1 MALIICTIQEYHR
14 FIGPLIRN
22 KVNSLTRNV
31 RIERNG
37 ICEFCG
43 EKNILESAHVHG
55 KGRKTIIENVLSEYL
70 NDNFV
75 QGNLLEI
82 EKKILNAHLP
92 LENTFKFIC
101 KPCHTEYD
109 NNEVLEKPEKI
120 VSIPKTCSLNENSEF
135 TKLNRIELW
144 SKREHQAN
152 HKIIRAFLEISK
164 NRKVTLEQL
173 KNNCIGEKY
182 GIETSKFDGNFNAM
196 KTDKANAHGKVFYE
210 QNGFVEI
217 YPVVMNEIEE
227 YFK

>member
-1 MALIICTIQEYHR
+1 MALITCTIQEYHR

-22 KVNSLTRNV
+22 KVNSLTRNI

-43 EKNILESAHVHG
+43 EKNILESAHIHG
-55 KGRKTIIENVLSEYL
+55 KGRKTIIENILSEYL

-101 KPCHTEYD
+101 KPCHTKYD
-109 NNEVLEKPEKI
+109 NVEVLEKPERI
-120 VSIPKTCSLNENSEF
+120 VSNPKISSSNENAEF

-144 SKREHQAN
+144 SKREHQTN
-152 HKIIRAFLEISK
+152 HKIIRAYLEISK
-164 NRKVTLEQL
+164 NRKVTLESL
-173 KNNCIGEKY
+173 ISLCTSEKY
-182 GIETSKFDGNFNAM
+182 GINKTKIEGCLRSM
-196 KTDKANAHGKVFYE
+196 KTDKGNSY
-210 QNGFVEI
+210 
-217 YPVVMNEIEE
+217 
-227 YFK
+227 

>member
-22 KVNSLTRNV
+22 KVNSLTRNI
-31 RIERNG
+31 RKERDG

-43 EKNILESAHVHG
+43 EKSILESAHIHG
-55 KGRKTIIENVLSEYL
+55 KGRKTIIENVLIEYL
-70 NDNFV
+70 KDNFV

-82 EKKILNAHLP
+82 EEKILNAHLP

-109 NNEVLEKPEKI
+109 NGAARKKI
-120 VSIPKTCSLNENSEF
+120 KKIASNPKGKFINENPDF
-135 TKLNRIELW
+135 KKLNRIELW

-173 KNNCIGEKY
+173 KNLCTSDKY
-182 GIETSKFDGNFNAM
+182 GIDETKIEGCFSSM
-196 KTDKANAHGKVFYE
+196 KTDKGNSYGKVFYE
-210 QNGFVEI
+210 KDGLVEI
-217 YPVVMNEIEE
+217 YPVVMNEINE

>member
-82 EKKILNAHLP
+82 EKKILDAHLP

-109 NNEVLEKPEKI
+109 NSEVLEKPKKI
-120 VSIPKTCSLNENSEF
+120 VSIPKTSSLNENFEF

-144 SKREHQAN
+144 SKRTHQAN
-152 HKIIRAFLEISK
+152 YKIIRAFMEISK
-164 NRKVTLEQL
+164 NRKVTLDQL
-173 KNNCIGEKY
+173 RSLSVSEKY
-182 GIETSKFDGNFNAM
+182 GIDLKMFDGN
-196 KTDKANAHGKVFYE
+196 
-210 QNGFVEI
+210 
-217 YPVVMNEIEE
+217 
-227 YFK
+227 